1 VGVSNNRKEE
11 ILNFLD
17 MLRTDMG
24 FMIYQKGEERMVSN
38 ERWTA
43 KDFVQVIFEIENLDP
58 EYELKLF
65 REVKNKFTDR
75 FGNYI

>member
-1 VGVSNNRKEE
+1 MKYNREEE

-17 MLRTDMG
+17 MLRTDIG

-38 ERWTA
+38 EKWTA
-43 KDFVQVIFEIENLDP
+43 KDFVQVIFEIEELDP
-58 EYELKLF
+58 EYNLKLF

-75 FGNYI
+75 FGNEI

>member
-1 VGVSNNRKEE
+1 MKYNREEE

-17 MLRTDMG
+17 MLRTDIG

-38 ERWTA
+38 EKWTA
-43 KDFVQVIFEIENLDP
+43 KDFVQVIFEIKELDP
-58 EYELKLF
+58 EYNLKLF

-75 FGNYI
+75 FGNEI

>member
-1 VGVSNNRKEE
+1 MGVSNNRKEE